1 MKAQLLREFILEAMV
16 QDNYFEVGDD
26 ILYGKWKN
34 KRGKIVDMF
43 VDDRGIPVIEIEPV
57 PKGRKRNVI
66 MGLYKVWKSV
76 PEAE

>member
-16 QDNYFEVGDD
+16 QDNYFQVGDD

-43 VDDRGIPVIEIEPV
+43 VDDRGIPVIEIEPM

-66 MGLYKVWKSV
+66 MGLYKIWKSA
-76 PEAE
+76 PEIE